1 MVRIHTHDGWGMLA
15 CRRRKKN
22 QTMGRG
28 EAGLSVRARHIGHRL
43 GKFLAMETG
52 LLRDTTASSKAAAA
66 AAVGKSAVAA
76 HALVVVVVVAV
87 LRIPGEDR
95 KKKIITD

>member
-1 MVRIHTHDGWGMLA
+1 
-15 CRRRKKN
+15 
-22 QTMGRG
+22 MGRG

-66 AAVGKSAVAA
+66 ASAVGKSAVAA

-87 LRIPGEDR
+87 LRIGGG
-95 KKKIITD
+95 